1 MTVPSFNMNKAR
13 MIWPVL
19 FFLSLFDTDCVGE
32 NAVLAGGPGPL
43 SATCT
48 ASGRDTVVI
57 PGGNGNMKKH
67 FNPPG
72 LSMDPFCIARDKVN
86 GYLLAGDYLLPAN
99 PSFGS
104 KTTGLIR
111 IDENGCI
118 IWSRTM
124 SAGEIKVI
132 QTMISTSDTG
142 FLFSTFPFQAQNANY
157 SNQLLVYK
165 LDNGGK
171 IQWAHTYGSGLTVSN
186 YLSAICE
193 TDDKGFVL
201 EIGSFPS
208 GGNPS
213 YLTII
218 KTDPQGRVDW
228 GHQLSMENDAVY
240 NIGGIMEKNGFLY
253 ATGSISAATSPFRLP
268 RSFLTKMDM
277 RSGQTI
283 WTRQNNPGQPALSFT
298 DLHDYKDGLLIN
310 SFTGDLLNDL
320 IYTDNDG
327 NTIGS
332 SLINNPDGSLSGKG
346 NILVTQGNELYFHQY
361 SGPSGGPY
369 KDIVMRLDS
378 NQQISWQHDFY
389 EQDSRFAAWNQLAP
403 APANGMAAIGS
414 GMAAGG
420 LKTISFLKL
429 DPTGEVCNS
438 GNSGFSIST
447 NSHSLIPMTWNTDA
461 GIPIDV
467 TDLSQDLELLP
478 MEAHLFC
485 PDYPGG
491 CDPCTESVVV
501 AAGNVFSKTHL
512 PTDTALCAG
521 QSLVL
526 DAGPGYSSYRWQ
538 DGRQQQSISISNT
551 GTYWVTVKGSDGCT
565 STETSDTIRVTVGN
579 CSVGIHFPN
588 AFTPNKDGHNDLFR
602 PVLTGSPV
610 VWHFSIYN
618 RWGQLIFETS
628 DPQKGWDGRI
638 DGIDQQSSSYVWIC
652 IYQFRGEKE
661 NKREGNFFL
670 IR

>member
-1 MTVPSFNMNKAR
+1 MNKAL
-13 MIWPVL
+13 MILPAF

-32 NAVLAGGPGPL
+32 NTGF
-43 SATCT
+43 SAD
-48 ASGRDTVVI
+48 RDTVGI
-57 PGGNGNMKKH
+57 PAGNSNQKKQ

-72 LSMDPFCIARDKVN
+72 LSMEPFCMARDKGN

-99 PSFGS
+99 PSFGP
-104 KTTGLIR
+104 KTTALIR

-118 IWSRTM
+118 LWSKTM
-124 SAGEIKVI
+124 NAGEVKVV
-132 QTMISTSDTG
+132 QTMISTSDAG

-157 SNQLLVYK
+157 SNQLQVYK
-165 LDNGGK
+165 LDKDGK
-171 IQWAHTYGSGLTVSN
+171 IQWAHAYGSGSSVSN
-186 YLSAICE
+186 YLSAVCE
-193 TDDKGFVL
+193 TEDKGFVL
-201 EIGSFPS
+201 EIGSFP
-208 GGNPS
+208 GGGYPS
-213 YLTII
+213 YLSII
-218 KTDPQGRVDW
+218 KTDPQGSIDW

-240 NIGGIMEKNGFLY
+240 NIGGVMEKSGFLY
-253 ATGSISAATSPFRLP
+253 ATGSISAATPPFRLP

-283 WTRQNNPGQPALSFT
+283 WTRQNDPGQPALSFT
-298 DLHDYKDGLLIN
+298 DLHDYKNGLLIN

-327 NTIGS
+327 NTIAS

-346 NILVTQGNELYFHQY
+346 NILVTADYGLYFHQY
-361 SGPSGGPY
+361 SGPSAGPY
-369 KDIVMRLDS
+369 KDMVMRLDS

-389 EQDSRFAAWNQLAP
+389 TKDSRFAALNQLAP

-438 GNSGFSIST
+438 GNSGFSISA
-447 NSHSLIPMTWNTDA
+447 NSHSLIPMTWKTDA
-461 GIPIDV
+461 SITIDV
-467 TDLSQDLELLP
+467 TDLSQDLEPLA

-485 PDYPGG
+485 PDYAGG

-501 AAGNVFSKTHL
+501 SAGNIFSKTHL
-512 PTDTALCAG
+512 PKDTTICTG
-521 QSLVL
+521 QGLVL
-526 DAGPGYSSYRWQ
+526 DAGPGYNSYRWQ
-538 DGRQQQSISISNT
+538 DGRQQQSLSVSNT

-565 STETSDTIRVTVGN
+565 STETSDTIRVMTRS
-579 CSVGIHFPN
+579 CSFGIHFPN

-602 PVLTGSPV
+602 PVVTGNPV

-618 RWGQLIFETS
+618 RWGQLVFETS
-628 DPQKGWDGRI
+628 DPRKGWDGTR
-638 DGIDQQSSSYVWIC
+638 DGQDQQSGGYVWIC
-652 IYQFRGEKE
+652 TYQFPGEKE
-661 NKREGNFFL
+661 NRREGDFLL